1 VLAGLEVPR
10 VCGLFECFDLCTRSR
25 VSYRYLRV
33 GRGGARAGWLSD
45 RLTDCRSLLLD
56 DSGGWT
62 GYFASGRPARPAFS
76 ASVSS
81 RPPGVPAGWP
91 VDFRARHGNTG
102 DRHTPLA
109 TQLAGPAARC
119 CVCRTRARR
128 SRPRGARRRRERRC
142 QCRWSRSV

>member
-91 VDFRARHGNTG
+91 VDFRAVARKYRRQAHSAGHSTSRAGRAVLCVSNESP
-102 DRHTPLA
+102 PLA
-109 TQLAGPAARC
+109 PQ
-119 CVCRTRARR
+119 
-128 SRPRGARRRRERRC
+128 RGAPKARAAV
-142 QCRWSRSV
+142 SVSI